1 MGKRMN
7 EILTLLGIEEHNL
20 GGFCGEWI
28 GSGPELA
35 VMTPI
40 DGSQLATVQ
49 QVTEGEYDT
58 IVSRAHEAFLHW
70 RTVPPPRRGELVRQ
84 IGDRLR
90 EVKAELGA
98 LVTLEM
104 GKIRTEGEGEVQE
117 MIDICDFATGLSRQ
131 LYGLTIASERQD
143 HRMMEQWHPL
153 GVVGVISA
161 FNFPVA
167 VWSWNAA
174 LACVCGDSVLWKPAS
189 QTPLTAIAVLKIAQG
204 VCEENGVDPAI
215 FSLAVGR
222 GSTVGDRLLHDRRV
236 PLVSA
241 TGSCAVGYRVGEVV
255 GKRLGRTILELG
267 GNNAIIVT
275 AHADLDLAL
284 PAILF
289 GSVGTAGQ
297 RCTSTRRIIVHES
310 VREELVE
317 RLTRAYGSIPIG
329 SPLEPKTLMG
339 PLVNPGAVED
349 LLNAIQRVK
358 DEGGEILYGGEA
370 LDGPDFPGGHY
381 VTPCIASA
389 KNTYAIVQEETF
401 APILYIIG
409 YGEASSSR
417 KDSVDELA
425 EALQLHNDVP
435 QGLSSAIFTEHVREA
450 EYFLSHRGSDCGI
463 ANVNIGTS
471 GAEIGGAFGGEKETG
486 GGRESGSDAW
496 KAYMRRQT
504 NTVNWSTELPLAQG
518 IEFGS

>member
-1 MGKRMN
+1 MN
-7 EILTLLGIEEHNL
+7 EILTALGIEECNL
-20 GGFCGEWI
+20 GGFCGEWV

-35 VMTPI
+35 VTTPI

-49 QVTEGEYDT
+49 QVTEEEYDAT
-58 IVSRAHEAFLHW
+58 VSRAHEAFLHW
-70 RTVPPPRRGELVRQ
+70 RGVPAPRRGDLVRQ
-84 IGDRLR
+84 IGERLR
-90 EVKAELGA
+90 EVKVELGA

-104 GKIRTEGEGEVQE
+104 GKIRAEGEGEVQE

-153 GVVGVISA
+153 GVVAVISS
-161 FNFPVA
+161 FNFPVS

-189 QTPLTAIAVLKIAQG
+189 QTPLTAIAVTKIAQG
-204 VCEENGVDPAI
+204 VCEDNGVDPAI

-222 GSTVGDRLLHDRRV
+222 GSTVGDRLLHDRRI

-241 TGSCAVGYRVGEVV
+241 TGSCRVGYRVGEVV
-255 GKRLGRTILELG
+255 GRRLGRTILELG
-267 GNNAIIVT
+267 GNNAVIVT
-275 AHADLDLAL
+275 AHADLDLAF

-297 RCTSTRRIIVHES
+297 RCTSTRRVIVHES

-317 RLTRAYGSIPIG
+317 RLTRAYEGVPVG
-329 SPLEPKTLMG
+329 NPLEAETLMG
-339 PLVNPGAVED
+339 PLVNSGAVED
-349 LLNAIQRVK
+349 LRSAIERVRN
-358 DEGGEILYGGEA
+358 EGGEILYGGEP
-370 LDGPDFPGGHY
+370 LEGPKFPGGHY
-381 VTPCIASA
+381 VRPCIASA
-389 KNTYAIVQEETF
+389 KNSFAIVQEETF

-409 YGEASSSR
+409 YGEMSSTR
-417 KDSVDELA
+417 KQSVDELT
-425 EALQLHNDVP
+425 EAMQLHNDVP
-435 QGLSSAIFTEHVREA
+435 QGLSSGIFTEHVREA

>member
-1 MGKRMN
+1 MN
-7 EILTLLGIEEHNL
+7 EILTGLGIEACNL
-20 GGFCGEWI
+20 GGFCGEWM
-28 GSGPELA
+28 GSGPELE

-49 QVTEGEYDT
+49 QVTEAQYDA
-58 IVSRAHEAFLHW
+58 IVSRAQDAFLHW
-70 RTVPPPRRGELVRQ
+70 RTVPAPRRGELVRQ

-104 GKIRTEGEGEVQE
+104 GKIRAEGEGEVQE
-117 MIDICDFATGLSRQ
+117 MIDICDFAMGLSRQ

-174 LACVCGDSVLWKPAS
+174 LACVCGDSVLWKPSS
-189 QTPLTAIAVLKIAQG
+189 QTPLTAIAVTKIAQA
-204 VCEENGVDPAI
+204 VCEENGVDAAI
-215 FSLAVGR
+215 FSLTVGK
-222 GSTVGDRLLHDRRV
+222 GSTVGDRLLHDRRI

-255 GKRLGRTILELG
+255 GRRLGRTILELG

-275 AHADLDLAL
+275 AHADLDLTL

-317 RLTRAYGSIPIG
+317 RLTRAYEGVPVG
-329 SPLEPKTLMG
+329 NPLEAETLMG
-339 PLVNPGAVED
+339 PLVNSGAVED
-349 LLNAIQRVK
+349 LRSAIARVRS
-358 DEGGEILYGGEA
+358 EGGEILYGGEP
-370 LDGPDFPGGHY
+370 LEGPEFPGGHY
-381 VTPCIASA
+381 VRPCIASA
-389 KNTYAIVQEETF
+389 KNSFAVVQEETF
-401 APILYIIG
+401 APILYVIG
-409 YGEASSSR
+409 YGEVSSSR
-417 KDSVDELA
+417 KKSVDELV
-425 EALQLHNDVP
+425 EAMQLHNDVP
-435 QGLSSAIFTEHVREA
+435 QGLSSAIFTEHIREA